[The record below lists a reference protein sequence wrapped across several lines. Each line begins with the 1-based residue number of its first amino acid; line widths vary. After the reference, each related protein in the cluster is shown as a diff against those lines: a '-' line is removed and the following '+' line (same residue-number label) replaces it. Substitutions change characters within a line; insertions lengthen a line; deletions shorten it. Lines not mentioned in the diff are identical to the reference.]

1 MAIKVTTGPVLEP
14 VTYNQMKDHLRIYHN
29 DEQAL
34 IEGYIKAARQYCEE
48 AQNRAYIEQTILYTL
63 DRWPSERRILLP
75 RAPLLDVLSIEYT
88 DAQGNVATLDPTTY
102 TIDVDVE
109 PGMVVLNTG
118 ETWPSVRLYPYNAIK
133 IAYEAG
139 YGDDP
144 ADVPETIK
152 QAIKFI
158 VAHFYENREEVAGRG
173 HIPQILPLAA
183 KHLLNMDPVS
193 WTEEFNR

>member
-14 VTYNQMKDHLRIYHN
+14 VTYSQMKDHLRIYHN
-29 DEQAL
+29 DEQTL
-34 IEGYIKAARQYCEE
+34 IESYIKAARQYCEE

-63 DRWPSERRILLP
+63 DRWPSKRRMLIP
-75 RAPLLDVLSIEYT
+75 RAPLLDVLSIEYK
-88 DAQGNVATLDPTTY
+88 DADGSVATLDPTTY

-109 PGMVVLNTG
+109 PGMVILNPG
-118 ETWPSVRLYPYNAIK
+118 ATWPRVALYPYGAIK
-133 IAYEAG
+133 IEYEAG
-139 YGDDP
+139 YSDDP
-144 ADVPETIK
+144 DDVPETIK
-152 QAIKFI
+152 QSIKFI

-173 HIPQILPLAA
+173 HIPQRLPLAA

>member
-1 MAIKVTTGPVLEP
+1 MAIKVTTGPATEP
-14 VTYNQMKDHLRIYHN
+14 VTYSQMKDHLRIYHN
-29 DEQAL
+29 DEQTL

-63 DRWPSERRILLP
+63 DRWPSERRMRIP
-75 RAPLLDVLSIEYT
+75 RAPLLDVLSIEYKAADGT
-88 DAQGNVATLDPTTY
+88 VATLDPTTY

-109 PGMVVLNTG
+109 PGIVILNPG
-118 ETWPSVRLYPYNAIK
+118 ETWPGITLYPYGAIK
-133 IAYEAG
+133 VEFEAG
-139 YGDDP
+139 YGDEA
-144 ADVPETIK
+144 ADVPEIFK

-158 VAHFYENREEVAGRG
+158 TAHFYENREEIAGRG